1 MSLNQTTRSL
11 RSAMGLVA
19 LILFATSSFA
29 ATVTKLNEDALA
41 PLREATVMRK
51 IRIDKL
57 PLFDS
62 KRSVIDLEEFQ
73 VWEPGAKVII
83 HGDNGVVLDRQ
94 DPPPMRFF
102 RGLVNGDPDSFAY
115 FSIDGRTGS
124 IQGLIVVH
132 DRKFSLDSVRRG
144 SAAPRPRNPAIDPAI
159 DPTIDETA
167 TDRWDEYL
175 AAFDHDDE
183 MPTTGQS
190 WQCEVDK
197 MRITPEQVPKMLRE
211 TTADGTPIQA
221 QSISGTQQYGIS
233 VVVETDYELFVSA
246 GSNSTTLTNYIAN
259 LSGAVST
266 IYNRDIHTNLTQ
278 QDFHIYTSSSD
289 PWSAAT
295 ASAGLTE
302 IGDYYHANYPS
313 LKRSAVVMLS
323 GKSTNSGIAWE
334 GIVCNPDFANGADW
348 GGAYAWC
355 GSISNGTIPD
365 PNATVATHL
374 YGMPSSNYWPLAEY
388 AHELGHILG
397 GHHTHCVALTL
408 AEQTATGR
416 SYVDT
421 CYNAEGAG
429 CFSGTPAGGSCNL
442 NGFCSP
448 APSELGTLM
457 SYCHNV
463 FVAGVPQSRYT
474 FGQASEVSHHQQDDY
489 LLNAAGP
496 GSIGYLSNIVTRTAS
511 LIMSAISAPASVA
524 PSSTGNAAS
533 ISAIAGATYAWT
545 ASGGTIT
552 SATTG
557 NSITFSAGA
566 SGTVSLRATAYGT
579 NGCGVTDTKSVTITA
594 ATYNPPTNVEAHA
607 TSTTNALVSW
617 VAPVAG
623 TTPGRYNVYRKGI
636 GDTSYSFVNYSVSTS
651 YTDSVSTNKAYLY
664 KVRSADLANTTESAD
679 SNVDLATIV
688 IYTNLPVTAVVSTI
702 KAVDLNEL
710 RTAVDAVRSLDS
722 IGAGSYTYGSGSPVR
737 VAAGT
742 VVHAADINEL
752 RTNLNTAINGLFGT
766 TPTYT
771 YTITAPSSTVKA
783 IDFNEIRN
791 VMQ

>member
-1 MSLNQTTRSL
+1 MSLNETTRSM
-11 RSAMGLVA
+11 RSAMGVAA

-159 DPTIDETA
+159 DETA

-233 VVVETDYELFVSA
+233 VVVETDYELWVSA
-246 GSNSTTLTNYIAN
+246 GSDPMGWALISYVTN

-278 QDFHIYTSSSD
+278 QAVHIYTSSSD

-323 GKSTNSGIAWE
+323 GKPTNSGIAWE

-397 GHHTHCVALTL
+397 GHHTHCIALTL

-421 CYNAEGAG
+421 CYNAEPAAG
-429 CFSGTPAGGSCNL
+429 CFSGTPAGGSCDL

-448 APSELGTLM
+448 APSELGTVM
-457 SYCHNV
+457 SYCHNI
-463 FVAGVPQSRYT
+463 FVSGVPQSRYT
-474 FGQASEVSHHQQDDY
+474 FGQASEVSRHQQDDY

-496 GSIGYLSNIVTRTAS
+496 GSIGYLSNIVTQTAS
-511 LIMSAISAPASVA
+511 LTMSAISAPASVT
-524 PSSTGNAAS
+524 PSSTGNIAS
-533 ISAIAGATYAWT
+533 ISVISGATYAWT

-557 NSITFSAGA
+557 NSITFTAGA

-579 NGCGVTDTKSVTITA
+579 NSCGVTDTKSVTITT

-623 TTPGRYNVYRKGI
+623 TTPGRYNVYRSSDG
-636 GDTSYSFVNYSVSTS
+636 VNYTQRGNTTGASFNDTVSNNT
-651 YTDSVSTNKAYLY
+651 AYVY
-664 KVRSADLANTTESAD
+664 KVRSADSSGNNESTD
-679 SNVDLATIV
+679 SNRDLATIV

-710 RTAVDAVRSLDS
+710 RTAVDAVRSLDG
-722 IGAGSYTYGSGSPVR
+722 IGAGSYTYGTGSPVR
-737 VAAGT
+737 IAAGT
-742 VVHAADINEL
+742 AIHAADINEL
-752 RTNLNTAINGLFGT
+752 RTNLNTAINALFGT
-766 TPTYT
+766 TPTYFN
-771 YTITAPSSTVKA
+771 TITAPSSTVQA
-783 IDFNEIRN
+783 IDFNELRN
-791 VMQ
+791 VMR